1 VNPEETTCIGI
12 DISTGRHP
20 VTFLAIDHDCR
31 LLAQG
36 NGQID
41 DVLAFC
47 AGQSAARVA
56 INAPSQ
62 TNHKVMARQEVRLSL
77 FPDLSPGRWTHLRL
91 AEFALH
97 EAGISIPRTGETEK
111 ECPSW
116 MRLGFKVYHHLQ
128 EFGYQPY
135 PGGGEADRQW
145 LETQSDAAY
154 WSLMNHVVP
163 FTGKTLEGRLQRQL
177 VLHEAGL
184 PVSDAMRFFEELTR
198 YRLLHGI
205 LPLENIYTPEE
216 LNAWAAAYT
225 AWCSIN
231 RPESLI
237 QFGDQEEG
245 IIFLP
250 IRIKEN
256 NSRRG
261 FSDVS
266 Y

>member
-1 VNPEETTCIGI
+1 MNPEEITSIGV

-20 VTFLAIDHDCR
+20 FTFLAMDNECR

-36 NGQID
+36 SGQIE

-62 TNHKVMARQEVRLSL
+62 TNRNVMVRQEVRRSL
-77 FPDLSPGRWTHLRL
+77 FPDLSPGRWTNLRL

-97 EAGISIPRTGETEK
+97 EAGITTPRTANTIED
-111 ECPSW
+111 CPAW
-116 MRLGFKVYHHLQ
+116 MRLGFKLYRHL
-128 EFGYQPY
+128 EEYGYQVY
-135 PGGGEADRQW
+135 PAGGEERQI

-154 WSLMNHVVP
+154 WSLMDHIIP
-163 FTGKTLEGRLQRQL
+163 FNGKTLEGRLQRQL
-177 VLHEAGL
+177 VLYEVGM

-198 YRLLHGI
+198 HRLLNGV
-205 LPLENIYTPEE
+205 LPTENIYNPEE
-216 LNAWAAAYT
+216 LNAWAGVYT
-225 AWCSIN
+225 AWCSVN
-231 RPESLI
+231 HPENLA

-245 IIFLP
+245 IIYLP
-250 IRIKEN
+250 IKIKEN
-256 NSRRG
+256 NNRRA
-261 FSDVS
+261 FNDVG